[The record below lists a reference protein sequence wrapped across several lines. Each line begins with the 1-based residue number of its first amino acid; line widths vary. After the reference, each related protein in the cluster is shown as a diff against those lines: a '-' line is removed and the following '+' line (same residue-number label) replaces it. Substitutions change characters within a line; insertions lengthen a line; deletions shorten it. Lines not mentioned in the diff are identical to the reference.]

1 MSTKVPL
8 ITVAIRREYD
18 LLLARHRGR
27 RISQLLGF
35 SNGDTTRIA
44 TALSEVVRNAFE
56 YAGGGTAA
64 FSVES
69 NGGPGQELVIRVV
82 DEGKGIADVAAVMSD
97 EQPSLGIGLRGSRA
111 LMDRLEMTSHAGAG
125 TTVTMGKQL
134 PPGVPRFT
142 MADAG
147 RMIAQ
152 LATQED
158 VSPLGELNAQNQALL
173 ATLREVEQLRLVAN
187 SARDRAEAAQLVAE
201 RSLVVRDRFMA
212 LTTHEIRTPLNAMI
226 GYMDLLAMDLGPLMS
241 DQQKDFFARVQRA
254 SQHMRGI
261 TNDFL
266 VMAQGDAG
274 RLQVNCR
281 QSAARTVMREAAALV
296 MPQALSR
303 GVTVRLAQAES
314 ELTYCGDEDRV
325 RQVLVNLLGNAVS
338 FSPAGTSVAVVA
350 ERVLEAPGGNGMSKG
365 PWSVFRVS
373 DSGPGI
379 PQERLEHVFE
389 PFVQLP
395 SDAQSKRKGS
405 GLGLTVSRQ
414 LAQLM
419 GGDLT
424 AANADLGAMFALWLP
439 SGAAAP
445 AAPAAPAAV

>member
-1 MSTKVPL
+1 MNARVPL

-18 LLLARHRGR
+18 MLLARHRGR
-27 RISQLLGF
+27 RICQLLGF

-44 TALSEVVRNAFE
+44 TALSEVARNAFE
-56 YAGGGTAA
+56 YAGGGNAS
-64 FSVES
+64 FSIEG
-69 NGGPGQELVIRVV
+69 NGNGQELVICVA
-82 DEGKGIADVAAVMSD
+82 DEGKGIADVSALLSD
-97 EQPSLGIGLRGSRA
+97 EHPSLAVGLRGSRA
-111 LMDRLEMTSHAGAG
+111 LMDRLELTSHSGG

-134 PPGVPRFT
+134 PPGAPRFT

-147 RMIAQ
+147 RLIAE
-152 LATQED
+152 LATQAD

-173 ATLREVEQLRLVAN
+173 STLREVEQLRVVAT
-187 SARDRAEAAQLVAE
+187 SARERAEEAQLVAE

-226 GYMDLLAMDLGPLMS
+226 GYMDLLEIDLSPIMS
-241 DQQKDFFARVQRA
+241 DRQREFFTRVQRA
-254 SQHMRGI
+254 SQHLRGI

-274 RLQVNCR
+274 RLPVSCR
-281 QSAARTVMREAAALV
+281 EAAARRVMREAAALI
-296 MPQALSR
+296 MPQALAR
-303 GVTVRLAQAES
+303 DVTVRLAEAEN
-314 ELTYCGDEDRV
+314 ELMYFGDEDRV

-338 FSPAGTSVAVVA
+338 FSPAGSSVEVVA
-350 ERVLEAPGGNGMSKG
+350 ERVMEAPDGNGMSRG
-365 PWSVFRVS
+365 PWSVFRVT

-379 PQERLEHVFE
+379 PSEKLAHVFE

-395 SDAQSKRKGS
+395 SDVQSTRKGS

-419 GGDLT
+419 GGELT
-424 AANADLGAMFALWLP
+424 AANADLGAIFALWLP
-439 SGAAAP
+439 SEGCSP
-445 AAPAAPAAV
+445 PTVD

>member
-1 MSTKVPL
+1 MTTAVPL

-18 LLLARHRGR
+18 MLLARHRGR
-27 RISQLLGF
+27 RLSQLLGF

-64 FSVES
+64 FSIES
-69 NGGPGQELVIRVV
+69 NGRDRQELVIRVV
-82 DEGKGIADVAAVMSD
+82 DEGHGIADVTSVLSD
-97 EQPSLGIGLRGSRA
+97 DHPSLGIGLRGSRA

-134 PPGVPRFT
+134 PPGAPRFT

-147 RMIAQ
+147 RLIAQ
-152 LATQED
+152 LATQGD

-173 ATLREVEQLRLVAN
+173 ATLREVEQLRVVAT
-187 SARDRAEAAQLVAE
+187 SARERAEAAQLVAE

-212 LTTHEIRTPLNAMI
+212 LTTHEIRTPLTAI
-226 GYMDLLAMDLGPLMS
+226 LGYLDLLAIEVLPIMS
-241 DQQKDFFARVQRA
+241 DRQKDFFARTQRA
-254 SQHMRGI
+254 SQHLRGI

-274 RLQVNCR
+274 RLQVTCR
-281 QSAARTVMREAAALV
+281 DSAARTVMREAAALV
-296 MPQALSR
+296 MPQALAR
-303 GVTVRLAQAES
+303 DVTVRLAETED
-314 ELTYCGDEDRV
+314 ELTYFGDEDRV

-338 FSPAGTSVAVVA
+338 FSPAGTSVEVVA
-350 ERVLEAPGGNGMSKG
+350 ERVLEAPGGSGMSKG

-379 PQERLEHVFE
+379 PREKLGHVFE

-395 SDAQSKRKGS
+395 SDVQSTRKGS

-419 GGDLT
+419 GGELT
-424 AANADLGAMFALWLP
+424 AANADRGAMFALWLP
-439 SGAAAP
+439 SGAGAP
-445 AAPAAPAAV
+445 TTP